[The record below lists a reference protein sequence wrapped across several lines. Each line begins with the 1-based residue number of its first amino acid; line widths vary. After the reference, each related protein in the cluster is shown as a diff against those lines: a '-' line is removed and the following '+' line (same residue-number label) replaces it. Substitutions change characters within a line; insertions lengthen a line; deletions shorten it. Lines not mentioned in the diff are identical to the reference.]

1 LLLQAMVISLAL
13 HGLLLWSFPAMKSRV
28 NSREMPLEVSLLA
41 PAQPAAATPVV
52 KPKSSGHPQ
61 SKPIATKTHTTA
73 TAPQGTSQT
82 SNAPPSSAE
91 ELRAATLLQARGE
104 TSSGINERLRS
115 IAPHDRN
122 LVFGAYEEAYRRKV
136 ENVGSVNYPPPMNGR
151 PLSGA
156 VRMRAVVGA
165 DGQLIEVTVENSSG
179 VRELDQAA
187 RRIVE
192 MAQPFQAF
200 TSAMKAEADRVSM
213 VCTFRFTSATN
224 GVSSLP

>member
-13 HGLLLWSFPAMKSRV
+13 HGLLLWTFPAMKSKV
-28 NSREMPLEVSLLA
+28 GSREMPLEVSLLA

-52 KPKSSGHPQ
+52 KPKPSGQ
-61 SKPIATKTHTTA
+61 RQTKPISTKTHATVSAPQGATKTTNVT
-73 TAPQGTSQT
+73 
-82 SNAPPSSAE
+82 PSSSE

-104 TSSGINERLRS
+104 AASGSNERLRS

-136 ENVGSVNYPPPMNGR
+136 ENVGSVNYPPPINGR

-165 DGQLIEVTVENSSG
+165 DGRLIEVTVENSSG

-192 MAQPFQAF
+192 MAQPFQLF
-200 TSAMKAEADRVSM
+200 TNAMMVEADRVSM

>member
-13 HGLLLWSFPAMKSRV
+13 HGLLLWSFPAMKSKV
-28 NSREMPLEVSLLA
+28 SSREMPLEVSLLA
-41 PAQPAAATPVV
+41 PAQPAPAANVV
-52 KPKSSGHPQ
+52 KPKSSGQHQP
-61 SKPIATKTHTTA
+61 KPKTHATVTALEGATKTTNVT
-73 TAPQGTSQT
+73 
-82 SNAPPSSAE
+82 PSSAE

-104 TSSGINERLRS
+104 ASSGALERLRS

-136 ENVGSVNYPPPMNGR
+136 ENVGSVNYPPPINGR

-165 DGQLIEVTVENSSG
+165 DGRLIEVTVESSSG
-179 VRELDQAA
+179 MRELDQAA

-200 TSAMKAEADRVSM
+200 TSAMKVEADRVSM

-224 GVSSLP
+224 GVNSLP